1 MRVIVV
7 DTNVFVS
14 ALRGPGASNR
24 VIDACLRGDF
34 APLMGPAL
42 LTEYEA
48 VTSRDE
54 LFTRSALSR
63 KEREE
68 LLDIF
73 FSICRW
79 TRIYYGWGPNLPD
92 EADNHLIEL
101 AIAGGAEVIVTR
113 NKRHL
118 LAGEL
123 RFPDLRVLTPEE
135 LLRSIA

>member
-1 MRVIVV
+1 
-7 DTNVFVS
+7 
-14 ALRGPGASNR
+14 
-24 VIDACLRGDF
+24 
-34 APLMGPAL
+34 MGPAL